1 MPEHPRQDPI
11 PEGRIERLSDGYALA
26 FDRQFDYPTAHIWDV
41 LTSPSK
47 VSAWL
52 GRLSPGWEQGSAY
65 RLDRQG
71 MEVTGTVLQM
81 NPRSSLQLTW
91 EDDLGDESVVEWQVL
106 DSRGGALLS
115 FRARSDGA
123 DFLTEGAAGWQ
134 DILDAFATVAAGGRP
149 EAGFDLEAW
158 LGLRD
163 AYAEEFSVS
172 PTMGTVHGDTIRFER
187 WFDTGAREAAAA
199 LEDSAATLSIGTD
212 AEVEAEDTADGSR
225 VVVRQTLPA
234 GGGDA
239 PALLAAWHMALD
251 DAALRLQGGTPHAD
265 SRRLAALRSFYGA
278 AD

>member
-1 MPEHPRQDPI
+1 MTAPDPST
-11 PEGRIERLSDGYALA
+11 PVPSGRIEKLSDGYALA
-26 FDRQFDYPTAHIWDV
+26 FDRQFDYPTAYIWDV
-41 LTSPSK
+41 LTAPAK
-47 VSAWL
+47 VAAWL

-71 MEVTGTVLQM
+71 TEVTGTVLQM

-106 DSRGGALLS
+106 DSEGGALLS

-134 DILDAFATVAAGGRP
+134 DILDAFASVAAGGQP
-149 EAGFDLEAW
+149 GTGFALDTW
-158 LGLRD
+158 LALRD
-163 AYAEEFSVS
+163 AYAEEFGIS
-172 PTMGTVHGDTIRFER
+172 PTMGTLHGDTILFER
-187 WFDTGAREAAAA
+187 WFDAGAREATEAIN
-199 LEDSAATLSIGTD
+199 DSTATLAIGAG
-212 AEVEAEDTADGSR
+212 AEVEVDDTADGSR
-225 VVVRQTLPA
+225 AVVRQPLPA

-265 SRRLAALRSFYGA
+265 SRRLAALRSFYGGV
-278 AD
+278 D